1 MKKKTPVM
9 VGRTKTKEKEIEPQ
23 LKNFKNFLYL
33 AWKHLNL
40 PDPTPIQYDIADYLQ
55 NGSKRLVIEAFRG
68 VGKSWITSAFVC
80 HQLLL
85 NPQRNILVVSASKNR
100 ADDFSTF
107 TQRLIGEMPI
117 LKHLAPRDD
126 QRHSKVSFDVAP
138 ARASHAPSV
147 KSLGVTSQ
155 LTGSRADLIIAD
167 DVESANNSQTQL
179 MRDRLSETIKE
190 FDAIIKPEVGRI
202 VFLGTPQTE
211 MSLYNNL
218 EERGFKTRIWTAL
231 YPNKIQKVN
240 LGDKLAP
247 KILEQLAEDKKLE
260 GKPTDPKRFD
270 EVDLMERQ
278 ASYGRSGFALQF
290 MLDTTLSDLEKYP
303 LKLNDLICVSGVE
316 SWKEA
321 PAKIQWAG
329 GIEQIKAID
338 SELPNVGLKGDYWVA
353 PMHMSNEYAPFEGSV
368 MSIDP
373 SGRGQDRTGY
383 AIVKMLHGVLYLTAA
398 GGLKGGYSD
407 QTLERLSQMA
417 KDNDVNYVVIESNF
431 GDGMAT
437 QLLKPIMSRIH
448 PCSIEEVR
456 HSKQKE
462 LRIIDTLEPV
472 MNQHRLVISQ
482 ELVKE
487 DFRDEVDHQLFKQM
501 TRITKDKG
509 SLRHDDALDALSIAV
524 GYWVERMD
532 RDQVLAFNEHKND
545 LLQKDLDRFMENALG
560 RKHQDT
566 RWF

>member
-1 MKKKTPVM
+1 MLKKENK
-9 VGRTKTKEKEIEPQ
+9 KEIEPQ

-33 AWKHLNL
+33 AWKHLSL
-40 PDPTPIQYDIADYLQ
+40 PNPTPIQYDIADYLQ
-55 NGSKRLVIEAFRG
+55 KGSKRIVIEAFRG

-107 TQRLIGEMPI
+107 TQRLITEMPI
-117 LKHLAPRDD
+117 LKHLEPRDD
-126 QRHSKVSFDVAP
+126 QRHSKISFDVAP

-179 MRDRLSETIKE
+179 MRDRLSETVKE

-211 MSLYNNL
+211 MSLYNDL

-231 YPNKIQKVN
+231 YPTKTQIIN
-240 LGDKLAP
+240 LGNKLSP
-247 KILEQLAEDKKLE
+247 KILSELQEDEKLI

-270 EVDLMERQ
+270 EVDLMERES
-278 ASYGRSGFALQF
+278 SYGRSGFALQF

-303 LKLNDLICVSGVE
+303 LKLNDLICVSGLE
-316 SWKEA
+316 SWTEA
-321 PAKIQWAG
+321 PAKIQWASG
-329 GIEQIKAID
+329 TDQIKAID

-353 PMHMSNEYAPFEGSV
+353 PMYTSDEYSKFEGSV

-373 SGRGQDRTGY
+373 SGRGSDRTGY
-383 AIVKMLHGVLYLTAA
+383 AILKMLHGVLYLTA
-398 GGLKGGYSD
+398 GGALEGGYSD
-407 QTLERLSQMA
+407 ATLERLSQLA
-417 KDNDVNYVVIESNF
+417 KDNNVNYVVIESNF

-437 QLLKPIMSRIH
+437 ALLKPIMSRIH

-472 MNQHRLVISQ
+472 MNQHRLVVSQ
-482 ELVKE
+482 ELIKD
-487 DFRDEVDHQLFKQM
+487 DFKTDIDHQLFKQM

-524 GYWVERMD
+524 NYWVERMD
-532 RDQVLAFNEHKND
+532 RDQIVAFDEHKNRM
-545 LLQKDLDRFMENALG
+545 LQKDLDKFMESATG
-560 RKHQDT
+560 RKQQNT
-566 RWF
+566 RWI